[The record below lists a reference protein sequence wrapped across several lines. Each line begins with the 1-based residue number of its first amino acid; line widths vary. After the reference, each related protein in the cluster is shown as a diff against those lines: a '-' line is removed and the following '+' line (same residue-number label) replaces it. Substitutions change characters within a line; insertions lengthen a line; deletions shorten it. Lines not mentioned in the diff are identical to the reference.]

1 MTATTRAELRHVSI
15 ESTDIVRAEAFYDV
29 FLGRIGFRRFVREPT
44 YVGYTDGT
52 LTFWV
57 LHGARVHRD
66 PPTGDEEVIADHL
79 AFWLPSAKEV
89 EAVQAD
95 LEHAEIYP
103 TVRAAERP
111 EFRPGYVS
119 AIWVD
124 PDGEVLEL
132 YSTGTRAARKQGPKA
147 KHRRPTAKRSRSRR
161 R

>member
-1 MTATTRAELRHVSI
+1 MTATTRAELRLVSI

-89 EAVQAD
+89 AAVQAD
-95 LEHAEIYP
+95 LEHAEIHP
-103 TVRAAERP
+103 T
-111 EFRPGYVS
+111 
-119 AIWVD
+119 
-124 PDGEVLEL
+124 
-132 YSTGTRAARKQGPKA
+132 
-147 KHRRPTAKRSRSRR
+147 
-161 R
+161 